1 MATITYNGLQNAA
14 GLITYTDIPNILK
27 ISDQGGGQKAKLT
40 ITISGNL
47 ASQTT
52 NDGQWYI
59 SVLGDTI
66 TNVTAPE
73 NAVSKNFYI
82 SNTNGSTAASI
93 CRALRNCPTIAAN
106 FNVTVNSNMVS
117 VQAKAIGP
125 IWSTMVNYF
134 QTNIPSTYVTSTS
147 TDGSAASS
155 LFGAKIDVTISSNGE
170 YITTLEKNF
179 YGSSV
184 AFNLSP
190 VLTSI
195 SKLGKTTPYG
205 VGIYKLDRYGE
216 YGQLGALQLNHS
228 VVGYMVNQGE
238 KYNSATTNSVIA
250 QNMSRGD
257 SRGVHNKSLL
267 YTYFPEIAI
276 SYYSSTGAAK
286 AFTIYYKDSAFNTI
300 YTGTYTHTPVE
311 LSNILQDVTI
321 PLNST
326 YFNQSFYIDIKFND
340 TNNTVRYNVIKPL
353 KMTEYGQRVYFR
365 NSYGGISF
373 FDFTGQKSESRDL
386 EIMTYEKN
394 IFDYYT
400 SEMNDLEKIYDNTVK
415 YTVSL
420 KSHLFENDGKYIFN
434 DMLQSPELWVYRNGE
449 KYAIIIDS
457 ITVDETSNNGI
468 YEATLKYHYSMEPSL
483 I

>member
-1 MATITYNGLQNAA
+1 MTITYNGQSNASN
-14 GLITYTDIPNILK
+14 LITLTDVPNILRVY
-27 ISDQGGGQKAKLT
+27 DAGGGTKASLT
-40 ITISGNL
+40 LTLSGNL
-47 ASQTT
+47 KNQTT

-59 SVLGDTI
+59 SILGDTI
-66 TNVTAPE
+66 TNVTDPT

-82 SNTNGSTAASI
+82 SDTNASTAASI
-93 CRALRNCPTIAAN
+93 ARALRNCASVAAN
-106 FNVTVNSNMVS
+106 FDVTFNSNIIS
-117 VQAKAIGP
+117 VRAKAVGP
-125 IWSTMVNYF
+125 IWTTNYF
-134 QTNIPSTYVTSTS
+134 STNITSTYITYNAS
-147 TDGSAASS
+147 DGTAASS
-155 LFGAKIDVTISSNGE
+155 LFGAKIDIDISSNGN

-179 YGSSV
+179 YGSDV

-195 SKLGKTTPYG
+195 SKNGKTTPYG
-205 VGIYKLDRYGE
+205 ISISKIDRYGE
-216 YGQLGALQLNHS
+216 YSTIGALSTNYS
-228 VVGYMVNQGE
+228 VVGYMVNQGN
-238 KYNSATTNSVIA
+238 KFNSATTNSVIA

-257 SRGVHNKSLL
+257 SRGVYNKSLL

-300 YTGTYTHTPVE
+300 YTGTYTHTPVQ
-311 LSNILQDVTI
+311 LDNILQDVTI

-340 TNNTVRYNVIKPL
+340 TNNTVRYNVVKPL